1 MSDLRGCLARLIRL
15 HWDLLWICH
24 FGFVRGWGTLLLSAP
39 HSPRFCSVGRRFLGR
54 CFLGRRFLDTLGNR
68 TDDAVATRRSHTW
81 GKSYFLRNFV
91 YISWFNWNVF
101 SLCVQLQLVNL
112 VAFQRRDKSIPRKP
126 PLYLPTTRDFLET
139 CKCKLIFLSFLKKK
153 NNNNKNSLK
162 GSLYAFWFVI
172 FLFIHKW
179 YQEKEPSTVKIP
191 SKIPSC
197 TFSKT
202 LQITDRL
209 MISSEHF

>member
-1 MSDLRGCLARLIRL
+1 MLICRQGNI
-15 HWDLLWICH
+15 HI
-24 FGFVRGWGTLLLSAP
+24 
-39 HSPRFCSVGRRFLGR
+39 
-54 CFLGRRFLDTLGNR
+54 GNR

-153 NNNNKNSLK
+153 KK
-162 GSLYAFWFVI
+162 TI
-172 FLFIHKW
+172 II
-179 YQEKEPSTVKIP
+179 KIP
-191 SKIPSC
+191 WKEVYMHFDLLYF
-197 TFSKT
+197 FSF
-202 LQITDRL
+202 
-209 MISSEHF
+209 ISDTRRKKNYR

>member
-1 MSDLRGCLARLIRL
+1 MLICRQRNS
-15 HWDLLWICH
+15 H
-24 FGFVRGWGTLLLSAP
+24 T
-39 HSPRFCSVGRRFLGR
+39 
-54 CFLGRRFLDTLGNR
+54 GNR

-112 VAFQRRDKSIPRKP
+112 VAFQRRDNSIPRKP

-179 YQEKEPSTVKIP
+179 YQEKEK
-191 SKIPSC
+191 
-197 TFSKT
+197 
-202 LQITDRL
+202 LQIGWWFILSISRL
-209 MISSEHF
+209 DGFAWIHKI

>member
-1 MSDLRGCLARLIRL
+1 MLICRQGNI
-15 HWDLLWICH
+15 HI
-24 FGFVRGWGTLLLSAP
+24 
-39 HSPRFCSVGRRFLGR
+39 
-54 CFLGRRFLDTLGNR
+54 GNR
-68 TDDAVATRRSHTW
+68 TDDAVATRCSHTW

-139 CKCKLIFLSFLKKK
+139 CKCKLIFLSFFKKKK

-162 GSLYAFWFVI
+162 GSLYAFWFAI

-179 YQEKEPSTVKIP
+179 YQEKEK
-191 SKIPSC
+191 
-197 TFSKT
+197 
-202 LQITDRL
+202 LQIGWWFLQSISRL
-209 MISSEHF
+209 DGFAWIHKI

>member
-1 MSDLRGCLARLIRL
+1 MLICRQGNI
-15 HWDLLWICH
+15 HI
-24 FGFVRGWGTLLLSAP
+24 
-39 HSPRFCSVGRRFLGR
+39 
-54 CFLGRRFLDTLGNR
+54 GNR

-101 SLCVQLQLVNL
+101 SLCVELQLVNL

-172 FLFIHKW
+172 FLSIHKW
-179 YQEKEPSTVKIP
+179 YQEKEK
-191 SKIPSC
+191 
-197 TFSKT
+197 
-202 LQITDRL
+202 LQIGWWFLLSISRL
-209 MISSEHF
+209 DGFAWIHKI

>member
-1 MSDLRGCLARLIRL
+1 MLICRQGNI
-15 HWDLLWICH
+15 HI
-24 FGFVRGWGTLLLSAP
+24 
-39 HSPRFCSVGRRFLGR
+39 
-54 CFLGRRFLDTLGNR
+54 GNR

-126 PLYLPTTRDFLET
+126 LYIYLQPVTSW
-139 CKCKLIFLSFLKKK
+139 KHANVSSFFFHFWKKK

-179 YQEKEPSTVKIP
+179 YQEKEK
-191 SKIPSC
+191 
-197 TFSKT
+197 
-202 LQITDRL
+202 LQIGWWFLRSISRL
-209 MISSEHF
+209 DGFAWIHRI

>member
-1 MSDLRGCLARLIRL
+1 MLICRQGNI
-15 HWDLLWICH
+15 HI
-24 FGFVRGWGTLLLSAP
+24 
-39 HSPRFCSVGRRFLGR
+39 
-54 CFLGRRFLDTLGNR
+54 GNR
-68 TDDAVATRRSHTW
+68 TDDAFATRCSHTW

-139 CKCKLIFLSFLKKK
+139 CKCKLIFLSFFKKK

-162 GSLYAFWFVI
+162 GSLYAFWFAI

-179 YQEKEPSTVKIP
+179 YQEKEK
-191 SKIPSC
+191 
-197 TFSKT
+197 
-202 LQITDRL
+202 LQIGWWFLLSISRL
-209 MISSEHF
+209 DGFAWIHKI